1 MHYFCI
7 LDLFLIILKIKFPKH
22 IAERERERTEE
33 KKQRVSGKKMATTIT
48 TGKVEETPKLIE
60 VEASTTESAV
70 SQQLSEDGGS
80 EVAASDGTKELK
92 IEVHATAVHHEKLDP
107 IVAHAQAH
115 DLSHESAPVILNLPP
130 FRIKEE
136 ELQERENLKHEMKTR
151 VKRFLLLLLFDFEFS
166 AHEIPHS

>member
-1 MHYFCI
+1 
-7 LDLFLIILKIKFPKH
+7 
-22 IAERERERTEE
+22 
-33 KKQRVSGKKMATTIT
+33 MATTIT

-130 FRIKEE
+130 FRIR
-136 ELQERENLKHEMKTR
+136 ELKERENSKQEMKTEK
-151 VKRFLLLLLFDFEFS
+151 VFVCYIFHLILNFPLLKFLIHNSNRINFRLQY
-166 AHEIPHS
+166 HII

>member
-1 MHYFCI
+1 
-7 LDLFLIILKIKFPKH
+7 
-22 IAERERERTEE
+22 
-33 KKQRVSGKKMATTIT
+33 MATTIT

-136 ELQERENLKHEMKTR
+136 ELQERENSKHEMKTKK
-151 VKRFLLLLLFDFEFS
+151 VLFVIDF
-166 AHEIPHS
+166 I

>member
-1 MHYFCI
+1 
-7 LDLFLIILKIKFPKH
+7 
-22 IAERERERTEE
+22 
-33 KKQRVSGKKMATTIT
+33 MATTIT

-70 SQQLSEDGGS
+70 SQQLEDGGS

-136 ELQERENLKHEMKTR
+136 ELQERENSKHEIKT
-151 VKRFLLLLLFDFEFS
+151 KTKQFLLLLLFDFEFPALEVHRS
-166 AHEIPHS
+166 

>member
-1 MHYFCI
+1 MI
-7 LDLFLIILKIKFPKH
+7 QNIS
-22 IAERERERTEE
+22 ERERERTEE

-48 TGKVEETPKLIE
+48 TGKVEETPKLM
-60 VEASTTESAV
+60 EASTT
-70 SQQLSEDGGS
+70 
-80 EVAASDGTKELK
+80 AASSPQLEGGVASGAKELK

-136 ELQERENLKHEMKTR
+136 ELQERENSKHGMNTKK
-151 VKRFLLLLLFDFEFS
+151 VFFVIDF
-166 AHEIPHS
+166 I

>member
-1 MHYFCI
+1 
-7 LDLFLIILKIKFPKH
+7 
-22 IAERERERTEE
+22 
-33 KKQRVSGKKMATTIT
+33 MATTIT

-130 FRIKEE
+130 FRIRELKEW
-136 ELQERENLKHEMKTR
+136 ENSKHEMKAENFFCYIFHLILNFPLL
-151 VKRFLLLLLFDFEFS
+151 KFLI
-166 AHEIPHS
+166 HHSNRINFRLQYHII

>member
-1 MHYFCI
+1 
-7 LDLFLIILKIKFPKH
+7 
-22 IAERERERTEE
+22 
-33 KKQRVSGKKMATTIT
+33 MATTIT

-136 ELQERENLKHEMKTR
+136 ELQERENSKHEMKTKK
-151 VKRFLLLLLFDFEFS
+151 VFFCYRFHLILNFPLLEFLIHNS
-166 AHEIPHS
+166 NRINFCLQHHII

>member
-1 MHYFCI
+1 
-7 LDLFLIILKIKFPKH
+7 
-22 IAERERERTEE
+22 
-33 KKQRVSGKKMATTIT
+33 MATTIT

-136 ELQERENLKHEMKTR
+136 ELQQRENSKHEMKTENF
-151 VKRFLLLLLFDFEFS
+151 FLLYISFDFEFP
-166 AHEIPHS
+166 ALEVPHSSFK